1 MTNSG
6 TTTEVAPVQAGTE
19 RGFTFLPSG
28 KVVKPGY
35 TKILGYWVK
44 LGTKRHSILVE
55 TKKHLDD
62 LRREET
68 NSRSS

>member
-1 MTNSG
+1 MQTTNI
-6 TTTEVAPVQAGTE
+6 EVTQA
-19 RGFTFLPSG
+19 
-28 KVVKPGY
+28 KPGY

-62 LRREET
+62 LRREEISEWK
-68 NSRSS
+68 NK